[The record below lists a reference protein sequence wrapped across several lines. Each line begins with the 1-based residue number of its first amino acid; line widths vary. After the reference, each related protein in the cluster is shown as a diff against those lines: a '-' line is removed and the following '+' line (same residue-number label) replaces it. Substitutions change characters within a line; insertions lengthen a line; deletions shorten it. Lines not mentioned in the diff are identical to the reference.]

1 MDPEIDRYI
10 TSTVNENCVVLFSKS
25 TCPHCVSAKKIFD
38 KSKIP
43 YKVVEIDKRG
53 DEKELQNALELLT
66 GARTVPRV
74 FISGKCIGGATETK
88 TLYKEG
94 ILLSLVYQCFRR
106 YK

>member
-25 TCPHCVSAKKIFD
+25 TCPHCVTAKEIFD

-74 FISGKCIGGATETK
+74 FISGNALEVLQKPKRYTK
-88 TLYKEG
+88 REY
-94 ILLSLVYQCFRR
+94 Y
-106 YK
+106 